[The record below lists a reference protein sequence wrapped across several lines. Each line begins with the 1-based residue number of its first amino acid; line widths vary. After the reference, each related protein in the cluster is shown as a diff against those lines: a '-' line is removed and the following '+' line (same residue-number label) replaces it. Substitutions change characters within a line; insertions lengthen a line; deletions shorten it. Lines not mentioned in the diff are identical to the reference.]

1 MLARHA
7 HSRSSPAACWR
18 RRSRWCS
25 RRASWVAPSR
35 ASRSSASS
43 RWDTGTRGRCW
54 SPSCRPRWMS
64 GVLDRIV
71 DETGGNPL
79 ALLELPRG
87 LTPTQLAGG
96 FGLPANVPLSASIEE
111 SFARRLAALPYEARR
126 FLLVAAADPV
136 GDPAL
141 VRRTAE
147 RLGIPEGTAAAVES
161 EGLLA
166 FGPTI
171 VFRHPLVRS

>member
-1 MLARHA
+1 M
-7 HSRSSPAACWR
+7 
-18 RRSRWCS
+18 
-25 RRASWVAPSR
+25 
-35 ASRSSASS
+35 
-43 RWDTGTRGRCW
+43 DE
-54 SPSCRPRWMS
+54 

-111 SFARRLAALPYEARR
+111 SFTRRLAALPYEARR

-141 VRRTAE
+141 VRRAAE

-161 EGLLA
+161 QGLLA
-166 FGPTI
+166 FGPTGCLSPSAGP
-171 VFRHPLVRS
+171 VGGVPSVGLKERREVHRALA

>member
-1 MLARHA
+1 MLTVVDDAHWLDVGSARALSFVARRLLAEKIALVFAARELGTPLTRLPELLVEPLGHRDA
-7 HSRSSPAACWR
+7 RSLLESSLPAPLDER
-18 RRSRWCS
+18 
-25 RRASWVAPSR
+25 
-35 ASRSSASS
+35 
-43 RWDTGTRGRCW
+43 
-54 SPSCRPRWMS
+54 
-64 GVLDRIV
+64 VLDRIV

-111 SFARRLAALPYEARR
+111 SFTRRLTALPYQARR

-141 VRRTAE
+141 VRR
-147 RLGIPEGTAAAVES
+147 AAVGQHRGELHATP
-161 EGLLA
+161 G
-166 FGPTI
+166 GPS
-171 VFRHPLVRS
+171 L